1 MACRRTDDAAA
12 AAAGLAAGGVWA
24 FPTETFYG
32 LGCRI
37 MDAAAVQRVYQLKH
51 RPVQR
56 PLPVL
61 AGSVGQLAAVVRLDE
76 APALL
81 RERFWPGSLTI
92 LLPVLPQCRAA
103 LPPQVCGPDGKMAVR
118 LTPHPA
124 AARLACLAGM
134 PLTCSSANLSG
145 QPAARTAD
153 ELAPALLQH
162 LDAAHDGILVCGPL
176 PQGGLPSTI
185 VEPLGQR
192 RLRLLRSGA
201 VAPQQLA
208 AAGFTLED
216 APDRP

>member
-61 AGSVGQLAAVVRLDE
+61 AGSMDQLAAVVRLDE

-103 LPPQVCGPDGKMAVR
+103 LPPQDGRPPYSPSRSRTAGLSGRHAPHLQQREPQRAACGPHG
-118 LTPHPA
+118 
-124 AARLACLAGM
+124 
-134 PLTCSSANLSG
+134 
-145 QPAARTAD
+145 
-153 ELAPALLQH
+153 
-162 LDAAHDGILVCGPL
+162 
-176 PQGGLPSTI
+176 
-185 VEPLGQR
+185 
-192 RLRLLRSGA
+192 
-201 VAPQQLA
+201 
-208 AAGFTLED
+208 
-216 APDRP
+216 